1 MKREVSGS
9 GFAESCTP
17 RWKITW
23 IEVGQGKGERQGPS
37 PDRGVMMFHC
47 ILEES
52 LESKSGKR
60 EGRSGQSLPGATPGE
75 R

>member
-52 LESKSGKR
+52 LESVNLGRGK
-60 EGRSGQSLPGATPGE
+60 GGQARAFLV
-75 R
+75 